1 MLKPNNRLRR
11 TVAPMTPRLA
21 GLPAAGAIATECA
34 MLVVGAAPIY
44 LAETLGLYRTLV
56 STAPLGGAGVPGDF
70 GPDWNPVAAG
80 HGTHRIRSTGAA
92 GKRAGHGTD
101 YSFSSDAWFDR
112 DRSMGSRMEEGSPA
126 ALAAHR
132 DLP

>member
-21 GLPAAGAIATECA
+21 GLPAAAAIATECA

-44 LAETLGLYRTLV
+44 LADTLGLYRTLV

-70 GPDWNPVAAG
+70 GPDWNPVA
-80 HGTHRIRSTGAA
+80 H
-92 GKRAGHGTD
+92 K
-101 YSFSSDAWFDR
+101 
-112 DRSMGSRMEEGSPA
+112 
-126 ALAAHR
+126 
-132 DLP
+132 

>member
-1 MLKPNNRLRR
+1 L
-11 TVAPMTPRLA
+11 
-21 GLPAAGAIATECA
+21 
-34 MLVVGAAPIY
+34 GAAPIY
-44 LAETLGLYRTLV
+44 LADTVGLYRTLV
-56 STAPLGGAGVPGDF
+56 STAPLGGAGVPGVF